1 MSELE
6 MPIVITAIANTEA
19 ESFVAGT
26 LYAQGWN
33 VVFRAIDWLSLH
45 TYLESNAE
53 LSQNAL
59 LIFGTDLPGAD
70 KGLMDSLKP
79 VVRQMIGFS
88 LPNGGNGDFGVLI
101 PLPSEGTDLVSL
113 VRGLVRAPLVRTI
126 ALTQRKARTSRVIAV
141 GSAGSYTGCT
151 FIALNLAME
160 LSLLE
165 KSTLLIE
172 ANFRAPSLSPLLSI
186 RKIADDSQWKKIAPN
201 LSLTEITQNTSE
213 NLVEFMSKATD
224 EFDFIVLDIGSVSG
238 LSNRLTDRRWTSTVT
253 TWCCDQADELMI
265 TSRADYLGHHRLIQV
280 FDLLQ
285 QTSIRAQ
292 LSFTQNMKS
301 PGKRGDAEMAR
312 FLTATT
318 ALKPIRV
325 RSMKQENRSVQA
337 AEDEHA
343 TMVETNERSHLR
355 KAIAELAREITA

>member
-6 MPIVITAIANTEA
+6 MPTVITAIANPEA
-19 ESFVAGT
+19 EGFVAGT

-33 VVFRAIDWLSLH
+33 VVFRAIDWGSLQSYLSA
-45 TYLESNAE
+45 NAE
-53 LSQNAL
+53 LCKNAL

-70 KGLMDSLKP
+70 KKLMDSFNG
-79 VVRQMIGFS
+79 VVRQLIGFS
-88 LPNGGNGDFGVLI
+88 IPNVANGDFDALH
-101 PLPSEGTDLVSL
+101 PLPTVSTDLISL
-113 VRGLVRAPLVRTI
+113 VRGFVRAPLVRTS
-126 ALTQRKARTSRVIAV
+126 AVTQRKARNSKVFAI

-160 LSLLE
+160 LSVLE

-172 ANFRAPSLSPLLSI
+172 ANFRAPSLAPLLSM
-186 RKIADDSQWKKIAPN
+186 RKITDNSAWKKIAPN
-201 LSLTEITQNTSE
+201 LSLSEITQDTSE
-213 NLVEFMSKATD
+213 NLDQLLNKATE
-224 EFDFIVLDIGSVSG
+224 EFDCVVLDIGSISG

-265 TSRADYLGHHRLIQV
+265 TSRADYLGHHRLVQV
-280 FDLLQ
+280 IDLLQ

-318 ALKPIRV
+318 GLKPIRV
-325 RSMKQENRSVQA
+325 RSMKQEARSVQA

-355 KAIAELAREITA
+355 KAIAELAREMIS

>member
-1 MSELE
+1 
-6 MPIVITAIANTEA
+6 MPTVITAIANAEA
-19 ESFVAGT
+19 EGFVAGT
-26 LYAQGWN
+26 LFAQGWN
-33 VVFRAIDWLSLH
+33 VVFRAIDLLSLQS
-45 TYLESNAE
+45 YLQLNPET
-53 LSQNAL
+53 SQNAL
-59 LIFGTDLPGAD
+59 LIFGTDLPGAH
-70 KGLMDSLKP
+70 KKLIDSFNGA
-79 VVRQMIGFS
+79 VRQLIGFS
-88 LPNGGNGDFGVLI
+88 IPNVTNGDFDVLY
-101 PLPSEGTDLVSL
+101 PLPTVSTDLISL
-113 VRGLVRAPLVRTI
+113 VRGFVRAPLVRTSAI
-126 ALTQRKARTSRVIAV
+126 TQRKARNSKVFAV

-172 ANFRAPSLSPLLSI
+172 ANFRAPSLAPLLSM
-186 RKIADDSQWKKIAPN
+186 RKITDNSQWKRIAPN
-201 LSLTEITQNTSE
+201 LSLSEINQDTSDD
-213 NLVEFMSKATD
+213 LAEFMNKATD
-224 EFDFIVLDIGSVSG
+224 EFDYVVLDIGSISG

-265 TSRADYLGHHRLIQV
+265 TSRADYLGHHRLVQV
-280 FDLLQ
+280 IDLLQ

-301 PGKRGDAEMAR
+301 SGKRGDAEMAR

-325 RSMKQENRSVQA
+325 RSLKQEARSVQA

-355 KAIAELAREITA
+355 KAIAELAREMST

>member
-6 MPIVITAIANTEA
+6 MPTVITAIANPEA
-19 ESFVAGT
+19 EGFVAGT

-33 VVFRAIDWLSLH
+33 VVFRAIDRVSLE
-45 TYLESNAE
+45 TYIRTNAE
-53 LSQNAL
+53 LSKNAL
-59 LIFGTDLPGAD
+59 LIFATDLPGASNTS
-70 KGLMDSLKP
+70 MDSLSGI
-79 VVRQMIGFS
+79 VRQVIGFS
-88 LPNGGNGDFGVLI
+88 LPNITNGDFGVLI
-101 PLPSEGTDLVSL
+101 PLPSSDTDLISL
-113 VRGLVRAPLVRTI
+113 VRGYIRAPLVRTS
-126 ALTQRKARTSRVIAV
+126 AVTQRKTRSSKVIAI

-165 KSTLLIE
+165 KSTLLVE
-172 ANFRAPSLSPLLSI
+172 ANFRAPSLSPLLSM
-186 RKIADDSQWKKIAPN
+186 RKITESSEWKKIAPN
-201 LSLTEITQNTSE
+201 LSISEITQETADV
-213 NLVEFMSKATD
+213 LDQFMSKATD
-224 EFDFIVLDIGSVSG
+224 EFDFVILDIGSVSG

-253 TWCCDQADELMI
+253 TWSCDQADELMI
-265 TSRADYLGHHRLIQV
+265 TSRADFLGHYRLMQV
-280 FDLLQ
+280 MDLLQ

-318 ALKPIRV
+318 AIKPIRV
-325 RSMKQENRSVQA
+325 RSMKQETRSVQA

-355 KAIAELAREITA
+355 KAIAELAREIIT

>member
-1 MSELE
+1 MSELV
-6 MPIVITAIANTEA
+6 MPTVITAIANPEA
-19 ESFVAGT
+19 EGFVAGT

-33 VVFRAIDWLSLH
+33 VVFRAIDWGSLQS
-45 TYLESNAE
+45 YLQANTE
-53 LSQNAL
+53 LSKNAL
-59 LIFGTDLPGAD
+59 LIFGTDLPGAHR
-70 KGLMDSLKP
+70 KLMDSLNGA
-79 VVRQMIGFS
+79 VRQLIGFS
-88 LPNGGNGDFGVLI
+88 IPNVADGDFEALH
-101 PLPSEGTDLVSL
+101 PLPTINTDLISL
-113 VRGLVRAPLVRTI
+113 VRGFVRAPLVRTS
-126 ALTQRKARTSRVIAV
+126 AVTQRKTRESKVFAV

-160 LSLLE
+160 LSVLE

-172 ANFRAPSLSPLLSI
+172 ANFRAPSLAPLLSI
-186 RKIADDSQWKKIAPN
+186 RKITDGSPWKKIAPN
-201 LSLTEITQNTSE
+201 LSLIEITQDTSDDLDQLM
-213 NLVEFMSKATD
+213 NKASE
-224 EFDFIVLDIGSVSG
+224 EFDCVVIDIGSVSG

-265 TSRADYLGHHRLIQV
+265 TSRADYLGHHRLVQV
-280 FDLLQ
+280 IDLLQ

-301 PGKRGDAEMAR
+301 SGKRGDAEMAR

-325 RSMKQENRSVQA
+325 RSLKQEARSVQA

-355 KAIAELAREITA
+355 KAIAELAREMIT

>member
-6 MPIVITAIANTEA
+6 MPSVITAIANPEA
-19 ESFVAGT
+19 EGFVAGA

-33 VVFRAIDWLSLH
+33 VVFRAIDWDSLQN
-45 TYLESNAE
+45 YLQSNVDI
-53 LSQNAL
+53 SQNAL
-59 LIFGTDLPGAD
+59 LIFGTDLPGAN
-70 KGLMDSLKP
+70 KKLLDSLKGT
-79 VVRQMIGFS
+79 VRQIVGFS
-88 LPNGGNGDFGVLI
+88 LPNVADGDFSVLN
-101 PLPSEGTDLVSL
+101 PLPSVGTDLISL
-113 VRGLVRAPLVRTI
+113 VRGFVRAPLVRTSAI
-126 ALTQRKARTSRVIAV
+126 TQRKPRTSKVIAV

-151 FIALNLAME
+151 FMALNIAME

-172 ANFRAPSLSPLLSI
+172 ANFRAPSLSPMLSM
-186 RKIADDSQWKKIAPN
+186 RKITDNSHWMKIAPN
-201 LSLTEITQNTSE
+201 LSITEITQSTSVD
-213 NLVEFMSKATD
+213 LTDFMNKATD
-224 EFDFIVLDIGSVSG
+224 EFDFVVLDIGSISG

-265 TSRADYLGHHRLIQV
+265 TSRSDNLGHHRLVQV
-280 FDLLQ
+280 IALLQ

-292 LSFTQNMKS
+292 ISFTQNMKS
-301 PGKRGDAEMAR
+301 SGKRGEAEMAR

-325 RSMKQENRSVQA
+325 RSMKQEVRSVQA

-355 KAIAELAREITA
+355 KAIAELAREITT

>member
-6 MPIVITAIANTEA
+6 MPTVITAIANPEA
-19 ESFVAGT
+19 EGFVAGT

-33 VVFRAIDWLSLH
+33 VVFRAIDRVSLE
-45 TYLESNAE
+45 TYIRTNAE
-53 LSQNAL
+53 LSKNAL
-59 LIFGTDLPGAD
+59 LIFATDLPGASNTS
-70 KGLMDSLKP
+70 MDSLSGI
-79 VVRQMIGFS
+79 VRQVIGFS
-88 LPNGGNGDFGVLI
+88 LPNVTNGDFGVLI
-101 PLPSEGTDLVSL
+101 PLPSSDTDLISL
-113 VRGLVRAPLVRTI
+113 VRGYIRAPLVRTS
-126 ALTQRKARTSRVIAV
+126 AVTQRKTRSSKVIAI

-165 KSTLLIE
+165 KSTLLVE
-172 ANFRAPSLSPLLSI
+172 ANFRAPSLSPLLSV
-186 RKIADDSQWKKIAPN
+186 RKITESSEWKKIAPN
-201 LSLTEITQNTSE
+201 LSISEITQETADV
-213 NLVEFMSKATD
+213 LDQFMSKATD
-224 EFDFIVLDIGSVSG
+224 EFDFVILDIGSVSG

-253 TWCCDQADELMI
+253 TWSCDQADELMI
-265 TSRADYLGHHRLIQV
+265 TSRADFLGHYRLMQV
-280 FDLLQ
+280 MDLLQ

-318 ALKPIRV
+318 AIKPIRV
-325 RSMKQENRSVQA
+325 RSMKQETRSVQA

-355 KAIAELAREITA
+355 KAIAELAREIIT

>member
-6 MPIVITAIANTEA
+6 MPTVITAIANSEA
-19 ESFVAGT
+19 EGFVAGT

-33 VVFRAIDWLSLH
+33 VVFRAIDWGSLQS
-45 TYLESNAE
+45 YLQSNAE
-53 LSQNAL
+53 LCQNAL
-59 LIFGTDLPGAD
+59 LIFGTDLSGAN
-70 KGLMDSLKP
+70 KKLIDSLNGA
-79 VVRQMIGFS
+79 VRQLIGIS
-88 LPNGGNGDFGVLI
+88 IPNISTGDFDVLH
-101 PLPSEGTDLVSL
+101 PLPTVGTDLISL
-113 VRGLVRAPLVRTI
+113 VRGFIRAPLVRTS
-126 ALTQRKARTSRVIAV
+126 AVTQRKARNSKVFAIA
-141 GSAGSYTGCT
+141 SAGSYTGCT

-165 KSTLLIE
+165 KQTLLIE
-172 ANFRAPSLSPLLSI
+172 ANFRAPSLAPLLSM
-186 RKIADDSQWKKIAPN
+186 RKISDNSQWKKIAPN
-201 LSLTEITQNTSE
+201 LSLSEITQDASDD
-213 NLVEFMSKATD
+213 LDQFMSKATD
-224 EFDFIVLDIGSVSG
+224 DFDCVVIDIGSVSG

-253 TWCCDQADELMI
+253 TWCCDQADELML
-265 TSRADYLGHHRLIQV
+265 TSRADYLGHHRLVQV
-280 FDLLQ
+280 IDLLQ

-301 PGKRGDAEMAR
+301 SGKRGDAEMAR

-325 RSMKQENRSVQA
+325 RSMKQEARTVQA

-355 KAIAELAREITA
+355 KAIAELAGEMIS

>member
-6 MPIVITAIANTEA
+6 MPTVITAIANSEA
-19 ESFVAGT
+19 EGFVAGT
-26 LYAQGWN
+26 LFAQGWN
-33 VVFRAIDWLSLH
+33 VVFRAIDWVSLQS
-45 TYLESNAE
+45 YLQLNPGIG
-53 LSQNAL
+53 QNAL
-59 LIFGTDLPGAD
+59 LIFGTDLPSAN
-70 KGLMDSLKP
+70 KKLMDSLNGS
-79 VVRQMIGFS
+79 VRQLIGFS
-88 LPNGGNGDFGVLI
+88 IPNVADGDFDALHS
-101 PLPSEGTDLVSL
+101 LPTISTDLISL
-113 VRGLVRAPLVRTI
+113 VRGFVRAPLVRTS
-126 ALTQRKARTSRVIAV
+126 AVTQRKARNSKVFAI

-172 ANFRAPSLSPLLSI
+172 ANFRAPSLAPLLSM
-186 RKIADDSQWKKIAPN
+186 RKITDNSQWKKIAPN
-201 LSLTEITQNTSE
+201 LSLSEITQDTSDD
-213 NLVEFMSKATD
+213 LDQFMNRATD
-224 EFDFIVLDIGSVSG
+224 KFDYIVLDIGSISG

-265 TSRADYLGHHRLIQV
+265 TSRADYLGHHRLVQV
-280 FDLLQ
+280 IDLLQ

-301 PGKRGDAEMAR
+301 SGKRGDAEIAR

-325 RSMKQENRSVQA
+325 RSLKQEARSVQA
-337 AEDEHA
+337 AEVEHA

-355 KAIAELAREITA
+355 KAIAELAREIST

>member
-6 MPIVITAIANTEA
+6 MPTVITAIANSEA
-19 ESFVAGT
+19 EGFVAGT

-33 VVFRAIDWLSLH
+33 VVFRAIDLASLQAFIQSNVALSK
-45 TYLESNAE
+45 
-53 LSQNAL
+53 NAL
-59 LIFGTDLPGAD
+59 LLFGADLPGAE
-70 KGLMDSLKP
+70 KKVMESLKG

-88 LPNGGNGDFGVLI
+88 LPNVGHGDFVGLN
-101 PLPSEGTDLVSL
+101 PLPIESTDLISL
-113 VRGLVRAPLVRTI
+113 VRGFVRTPLVRTNVV
-126 ALTQRKARTSRVIAV
+126 TQRKIRSSKVIAI

-172 ANFRAPSLSPLLSI
+172 ANFRAPSLSPLLSM
-186 RKIADDSQWKKIAPN
+186 RKIADDSQWKKVAPN
-201 LSLTEITQNTSE
+201 FSLSEITQNTSG
-213 NLVEFMSKATD
+213 NLDEFMSQAT
-224 EFDFIVLDIGSVSG
+224 EMFDFVIVDLGSISG

-253 TWCCDQADELMI
+253 TWCCDQADELMV

-280 FDLLQ
+280 IDLLQ

-301 PGKRGDAEMAR
+301 SGKRGDAEMAR

-318 ALKPIRV
+318 GLKPIRV
-325 RSMKQENRSVQA
+325 RSMKQEVRSVQA
-337 AEDEHA
+337 AEDEH
-343 TMVETNERSHLR
+343 TTLVETNERSHLR
-355 KAIAELAREITA
+355 RAIAELAREMTT

>member
-1 MSELE
+1 MSELV
-6 MPIVITAIANTEA
+6 MPTVITAIANPEA
-19 ESFVAGT
+19 EGFVAGT

-33 VVFRAIDWLSLH
+33 VVFRAIDWGSLQS
-45 TYLESNAE
+45 YLQTNAE
-53 LSQNAL
+53 LSKNAL
-59 LIFGTDLPGAD
+59 LIFGTDLPGAH
-70 KGLMDSLKP
+70 KNLMDSLNGS
-79 VVRQMIGFS
+79 VRQLIGFS
-88 LPNGGNGDFGVLI
+88 IPNVADGDFDVLH
-101 PLPSEGTDLVSL
+101 PLPTVSTDLISL
-113 VRGLVRAPLVRTI
+113 VRGFVRAPLVRTGTV
-126 ALTQRKARTSRVIAV
+126 TQRKVRDSKVFAI

-151 FIALNLAME
+151 FLALNLAME

-172 ANFRAPSLSPLLSI
+172 ANFRAPSLAPLLSM
-186 RKIADDSQWKKIAPN
+186 RKISDSSPWKKIAPK
-201 LSLTEITQNTSE
+201 LSLSEITQDTSDDLDQLM
-213 NLVEFMSKATD
+213 NKAIE
-224 EFDFIVLDIGSVSG
+224 EFDCVVLDIGSVSG

-265 TSRADYLGHHRLIQV
+265 TSRADYLGHHRLVQV
-280 FDLLQ
+280 IDLLQ

-325 RSMKQENRSVQA
+325 RSLKQEARSVQA

-355 KAIAELAREITA
+355 KAIAELAREMIS